1 MQIKI
6 NEASGKFS
14 NIKYFQPTIY
24 NQITKRQTLNK
35 NYSKKDIQNK
45 KKDIDENNSY
55 ENIIN
60 RIMEPEKKNKKEKKS
75 IQSNYQE
82 IIKTLKKKNQYHLQL
97 Y

>member
-45 KKDIDENNSY
+45 KKILMK
-55 ENIIN
+55 IIHMK
-60 RIMEPEKKNKKEKKS
+60 I
-75 IQSNYQE
+75 
-82 IIKTLKKKNQYHLQL
+82 
-97 Y
+97 